1 MVTGAGIEPAA
12 RALKV
17 RCSTTEL
24 PGRAASSR
32 VYHGRFASRV
42 VLLGSAL
49 ATHQIPMAKKAT
61 TTSPLAFRAGT
72 RRKSLIEWNDPSRQA
87 HILDWRQRAHG
98 FGLDVD
104 EREDAVEGHPFVP
117 PERLLEEE
125 EPEAFT
131 DQPIPHDDELEEDEV
146 EQPLAAGPREEIDLV
161 RVYLQHIGKRKLL
174 KKHQE
179 QEIGERIET
188 AQHDLVAALADIPGA
203 VQTLVALADRIR
215 LKGDPAAELILLP
228 EGGELREDH
237 IAPVLKAF
245 ACIKRRR
252 GLIDTLREKLDNPKA
267 SVKTRARLEQQL
279 NRARKALAE
288 DLAAQPIRPSL
299 IDDVVTE
306 LREFDDA
313 FRGLEHMSRSERAER
328 CRALEIRVGLP
339 RAEFRR
345 RFTRVET
352 AEDTVR
358 EAKRELMEANLRL
371 VVSIA
376 KRYLNRGLSFL
387 DLIQEGNIG
396 LMKAVDRFQF
406 RRGFKFSTYATWWI
420 RQAITRSVADHG
432 RTIRLPVHVIESLNK
447 LEKERKAL
455 RTERGREPS
464 ALDLADRLKIPVS
477 KVRLLLDAQRTPYS
491 LEMKIGEDEAT
502 ELGEILRDTSV
513 RSPEESALDSDAANE
528 VERALAP
535 LSDREKEVL
544 RLRYG
549 LGTDREHTLEEIGR
563 HLRVTRERV
572 RQIESRALQKLRSAK
587 QREIDAA
594 ATRSRPA

>member
-1 MVTGAGIEPAA
+1 M
-12 RALKV
+12 
-17 RCSTTEL
+17 
-24 PGRAASSR
+24 
-32 VYHGRFASRV
+32 
-42 VLLGSAL
+42 L
-49 ATHQIPMAKKAT
+49 ATQSVPMAKKAKT
-61 TTSPLAFRAGT
+61 TPPLAFRAGA
-72 RRKSLIEWNDPSRQA
+72 RRKSLIEWDDPSRQA
-87 HILDWRQRAHG
+87 HILDWRQRAQG
-98 FGLDVD
+98 FGLDV
-104 EREDAVEGHPFVP
+104 EEPEDADTGEPFVP
-117 PERLLEEE
+117 PERLLEEQD
-125 EPEAFT
+125 PEAFA
-131 DQPIPHDDELEEDEV
+131 DQPIPHGEDEV
-146 EQPLAAGPREEIDLV
+146 EDDDQPVAAAGPREEFDLV

-174 KKHQE
+174 KAHQE
-179 QEIGERIET
+179 REIGGRIEQ

-228 EGGELREDH
+228 EGGELKDEH
-237 IAPVLKAF
+237 ITPVLKAF
-245 ACIKRRR
+245 GRIKRRR
-252 GLIDTLREKLDNPKA
+252 CLIDNLREKLDNPKA
-267 SVKTRARLEQQL
+267 SAKTRTRLQAQL
-279 NRARKALAE
+279 ERARKALAD

-306 LREFDDA
+306 LREFDQA
-313 FRGLEHMSRSERAER
+313 FRTLEELTRGERAER

-345 RFTRVET
+345 RFTKVEA
-352 AEDTVR
+352 AEETVR

-447 LEKERKAL
+447 LEKERKSL
-455 RTERGREPS
+455 RSERGREPS
-464 ALDLADRLKIPVS
+464 ALDLADRLKIPVG

-491 LEMKIGEDEAT
+491 LEMKIGENEGT

-513 RSPEESALDSDAANE
+513 RSPEETAIDSDVANE
-528 VERALAP
+528 VERAMAP
-535 LSDREKEVL
+535 LTDREKEVL
-544 RLRYG
+544 RMRYG

-563 HLRVTRERV
+563 HLSVTRERV

-587 QREIDAA
+587 ERELAAA
-594 ATRSRPA
+594 ATRPRPA